1 VDAKPF
7 LAINRIHGVLLMENK
22 NCNDLNEFKT
32 GRKGTADFLIRVMF
46 RDNTSWQGEVHW
58 LDSDKK
64 RSFRSSLELL
74 LLMQEAMDDA
84 DAPSASTIFRNW
96 KDIASDNDH
105 DLENACI
112 ACSVAN
118 SK

>member
-1 VDAKPF
+1 
-7 LAINRIHGVLLMENK
+7 MENTTWNK
-22 NCNDLNEFKT
+22 HSELKT
-32 GRKGTADFLIRVMF
+32 GRKGTTDFLIRVMF
-46 RDNTSWQGEVHW
+46 RENTTWQGEVHW
-58 LDSDKK
+58 LNSDKK

-74 LLMQEAMDDA
+74 LLMQEAMDEA

-96 KDIASDNDH
+96 KDIASGNDH

>member
-7 LAINRIHGVLLMENK
+7 LAINRIHGVLLMENT
-22 NCNDLNEFKT
+22 NCNDLNELKT

-74 LLMQEAMDDA
+74 LLMQEAMDEA

-96 KDIASDNDH
+96 KDLSSGNDH
-105 DLENACI
+105 DLDNAYLAGSI
-112 ACSVAN
+112 AS